1 MANIKKLI
9 EFRDKITNAINVLI
23 RLDSE
28 YYALPELGTLQDT
41 LTELEKDCQPA
52 DVIIDIV
59 ADNDYLQYKN
69 LYAIHLQPLF
79 KCSFGVGCAIVDGVK
94 YDWWDGLNNRLECQ
108 GYNENE
114 IMEYTEVT
122 NKITS
127 FARKSLRG
135 LKKDLESVGL
145 IVDCSGDIGFP
156 DNEEC
161 AKGEGGNGL
170 DADDMLLRRIFRKH
184 LTDFLSE
191 ARKCKKGSD
200 VARLVNWYVR
210 EYNLRE
216 NLEKKGDLN
225 KPLWEALQTKG
236 IETASISTWN
246 NTIK

>member
-1 MANIKKLI
+1 MDNI
-9 EFRDKITNAINVLI
+9 
-23 RLDSE
+23 
-28 YYALPELGTLQDT
+28 YYPLPELGTLQDT

-59 ADNDYLQYKN
+59 ADNDYLQHKN
-69 LYAIHLQPLF
+69 LYVIPMQPLF
-79 KCSFGVGCAIVDGVK
+79 ECEFGIGCAIVDGVK
-94 YDWWDGLNNRLECQ
+94 YDWWDGLNDRLERQ
-108 GYNENE
+108 GHSEKE
-114 IMEYTEVT
+114 IEEYAEAT
-122 NKITS
+122 NRITS
-127 FARKSLRG
+127 FVRESLRG

-145 IVDCSGDIGFP
+145 IVDCSGDIGCP

-161 AKGEGGNGL
+161 AKGEGGNDL

-191 ARKCKKGSD
+191 ARKYKKGSE

-210 EYNLRE
+210 EYNLRG
-216 NLEKKGDLN
+216 NLEKGGDLN
-225 KPLWEALQTKG
+225 KPLWEALKTKG

>member
-1 MANIKKLI
+1 MVNIKKLI

-28 YYALPELGTLQDT
+28 YYALPELKTLQGT
-41 LTELEKDCQPA
+41 LTELEKNCQPA

-59 ADNDYLQYKN
+59 ADNDYLQHRD
-69 LYAIHLQPLF
+69 LYVIPLQPLF

-127 FARKSLRG
+127 FVRESLRG

-145 IVDCSGDIGFP
+145 IVDCLGDIGCP

-161 AKGEGGNGL
+161 AKGEGGNNL
-170 DADDMLLRRIFRKH
+170 DADDMLLRRIFGKH

-191 ARKCKKGSD
+191 ARKYKKGSD

-216 NLEKKGDLN
+216 NLEKEGDLN
-225 KPLWEALQTKG
+225 KPLWKALQTKG